1 MSGTQTSMSQTG
13 TNQLSSEVG
22 GAYGKIKTKIEYVD
36 DELPETMLNAIKII
50 ERLLTQTKY
59 HS

>member
-1 MSGTQTSMSQTG
+1 MSQTG